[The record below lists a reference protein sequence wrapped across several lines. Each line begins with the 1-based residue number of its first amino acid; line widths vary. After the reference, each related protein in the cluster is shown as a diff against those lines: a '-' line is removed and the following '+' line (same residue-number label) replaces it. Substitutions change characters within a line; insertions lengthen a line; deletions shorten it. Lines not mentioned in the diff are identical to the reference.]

1 MLSVR
6 PIIVSSGESIF
17 AKFAGLIHNDQS
29 EISFSIP
36 QLTLP
41 WQPLRRSRAWV
52 LIAAATLSGNSLR
65 QTVRPWY
72 LCSPS
77 SKIGSN
83 PLKGCE
89 GNCGPGGK

>member
-36 QLTLP
+36 LLTLP
-41 WQPLRRSRAWV
+41 WQLLFVGYIHRSSRVVSV
-52 LIAAATLSGNSLR
+52 LDSGAA
-65 QTVRPWY
+65 
-72 LCSPS
+72 
-77 SKIGSN
+77 
-83 PLKGCE
+83 
-89 GNCGPGGK
+89 GPGF